1 MLSCL
6 EKGLEA
12 SLSFFYASSHNN
24 DHLIRFFLSYRSKN
38 FYHRVLDTWLVTLVR
53 GGRIKV
59 VGDFHVTF
67 GTLNVREGHMLNIVG
82 YFTLC
87 LISHQSFD
95 IVITIIYV

>member
-12 SLSFFYASSHNN
+12 SLSFFYVSSHKN
-24 DHLIRFFLSYRSKN
+24 DHLIRFFLSFRSKN
-38 FYHRVLDTWLVTLVR
+38 FYHRVLVTLVR
-53 GGRIKV
+53 GGRMKV

-67 GTLNVREGHMLNIVG
+67 GTLNVRKGYKLNIVV

-87 LISHQSFD
+87 LISHRLF
-95 IVITIIYV
+95 ILL